1 MKLCPFKVFQKDLL
15 RSEHMTRK
23 DAQKNASRL
32 LAMSRGRLTAT
43 DFEIVDLTVSAV
55 IAARQLAHRQR
66 GCALPQQLELI

>member
-1 MKLCPFKVFQKDLL
+1 MNLYPFKVFQNDLL

-23 DAQKNASRL
+23 DAEKNASRL

-55 IAARQLAHRQR
+55 LAARKMARLRRRA
-66 GCALPQQLELI
+66 ATPQQLGLI